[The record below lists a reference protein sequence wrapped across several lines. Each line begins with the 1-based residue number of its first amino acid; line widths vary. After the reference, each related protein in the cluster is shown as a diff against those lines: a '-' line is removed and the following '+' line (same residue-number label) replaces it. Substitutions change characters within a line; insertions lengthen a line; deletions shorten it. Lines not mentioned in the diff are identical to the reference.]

1 VGLGSEQ
8 SSDPYRS
15 VHVVE
20 AREPALASEPASCGR
35 TGGGVLP
42 ASSAYRPWGGE
53 GRRARPLG
61 ILKAHRRRSH
71 CRQDLRPLHTARSF
85 STTVALA
92 AAAASC
98 RLHLHLRL
106 QAAVTVPPLSHMCP
120 HIRPPRAVSQPQNS
134 ACAYV
139 RVRLR
144 ARGWVPGRGACGE
157 TGAQTACQQARNRN
171 LPCALEARASETAV
185 YR

>member
-1 VGLGSEQ
+1 MGSEQ

-92 AAAASC
+92 AASTSTSAS
-98 RLHLHLRL
+98 
-106 QAAVTVPPLSHMCP
+106 
-120 HIRPPRAVSQPQNS
+120 RPPSPCRRCLICARTFARRAPSHSRRTAPVLMLGFGSELGVGFRAGGRAVKLGRKR
-134 ACAYV
+134 
-139 RVRLR
+139 RVSKREIETCR
-144 ARGWVPGRGACGE
+144 ALSKRGRRRPRYI
-157 TGAQTACQQARNRN
+157 AR
-171 LPCALEARASETAV
+171 
-185 YR
+185 

>member
-1 VGLGSEQ
+1 MLGLGSEH

-20 AREPALASEPASCGR
+20 AREPALAS

-42 ASSAYRPWGGE
+42 ASSAYTGHGAA
-53 GRRARPLG
+53 RAGARGPSVF
-61 ILKAHRRRSH
+61 KAHRRRSH

-92 AAAASC
+92 AASTSTSA
-98 RLHLHLRL
+98 

>member
-1 VGLGSEQ
+1 LGSEQ

-92 AAAASC
+92 AASTPPRPPPGRRHRA
-98 RLHLHLRL
+98 
-106 QAAVTVPPLSHMCP
+106 AAVSCARTFARRAPSHSRRTAPVLMLGFGSELGVGF
-120 HIRPPRAVSQPQNS
+120 RAGGRAVKLGRKR
-134 ACAYV
+134 
-139 RVRLR
+139 RVSKREIETCR
-144 ARGWVPGRGACGE
+144 ALSKRGRRRPRYI
-157 TGAQTACQQARNRN
+157 AR
-171 LPCALEARASETAV
+171 
-185 YR
+185 